1 MHKLIYVS
9 VDHNTK
15 ISYMGEHT
23 INPESYDPN
32 YHIIDEKSKLSDFID
47 DNDSV
52 NKKLEWGDIPIPT
65 EPGVYKLYTKIY
77 MNHKNNQITPGT
89 IDHRTSFKFRILQM
103 EKCFDINT
111 DIKNSTTGLK
121 KIFISFPSE
130 NMTSCEL
137 KQRFSEAIKYLD
149 KFMMHE
155 AYTLLDPSM
164 IPQPENKSQLQH
176 MSDVLNLMSKADY
189 VYFTLGWDK
198 SRQCRLENQCAQEYA
213 VQTIYE
219 MSEHKHIKT
228 ETNKSLSE
236 LKEES

>member
-32 YHIIDEKSKLSDFID
+32 YHIIGEKSNLSDFIN
-47 DNDSV
+47 DNI

-65 EPGVYKLYTKIY
+65 EPGVYKLHTKIY
-77 MNHKNNQITPGT
+77 MNYKDNQT
-89 IDHRTSFKFRILQM
+89 IFKFRILQM

-111 DIKNSTTGLK
+111 DIKNSITGLK

-130 NMTSCEL
+130 NMEPYEL

-176 MSDVLNLMSKADY
+176 MSDVLSLMSKADY

-228 ETNKSLSE
+228 EINKSLSE
-236 LKEES
+236 LKEEG